1 MARFNQITMPTGAKV
16 GDSWEHPSFGYRRVF
31 SKGHSWENVTGGTH
45 PDEVKHEEDA
55 NEQQIA
61 GAKAGGL
68 GAEVPTGTGESASGD
83 GNNGEAVS
91 ESSGQGE
98 VTGSVAPADP
108 GIDANGSDVV

>member
-45 PDEVKHEEDA
+45 PDEVKHEEDG
-55 NEQQIA
+55 NEQQVT
-61 GAKAGGL
+61 GAEAGGL
-68 GAEVPTGTGESASGD
+68 GTEVPAGTGESASGD
-83 GNNGEAVS
+83 GNNGEAVP

-98 VTGSVAPADP
+98 VAGGIISGEG
-108 GIDANGSDVV
+108 GIDGNGSPVV